1 MFLFIPAIGTSGP
14 FDTSTRVAKEGA
26 PWGSL
31 ILEANN

>member
-1 MFLFIPAIGTSGP
+1 MFLFIPALGTSGP
-14 FDTSTRVAKEGA
+14 FDIQVAKEGA